1 MATRLT
7 PEQHADLEQHG
18 RKPMQVID
26 PIDQKVYFIVPGDFF
41 EKFGIPIDLES
52 FDVRETYAA
61 QDAALAKVWDDSA
74 LDVYNDYDSNKPGT

>member
-7 PEQHADLEQHG
+7 PEQHADLEHHG

-41 EKFGIPIDLES
+41 EKFGIPIAYNE
-52 FDVRETYAA
+52 AA
-61 QDAALAKVWDDSA
+61 DKDSWIKMKLFFKKVFG
-74 LDVYNDYDSNKPGT
+74 K